1 MGKQWVHTGQT
12 RAVLSSPTKAS
23 PLMNS
28 VTETS
33 ASPAR
38 YVVPGWFTRRVF
50 NPLVGAL
57 ARRGISVR
65 GSSELSVLGRT
76 SGEWRSVPVNP
87 MDHEGARY
95 LVAPRGT
102 TQWVRNLRAAGHGR
116 LRVGRRTES
125 FDAHEVCDVD
135 KVVILRAYLKHW
147 KFEVGVFF
155 DGVGPDAPD
164 EQLLAIAPNHPVF
177 RIAVS

>member
-1 MGKQWVHTGQT
+1 MEAIVT
-12 RAVLSSPTKAS
+12 AS
-23 PLMNS
+23 QP
-28 VTETS
+28 
-33 ASPAR
+33 AAR
-38 YVVPGWFTRRVF
+38 YIVPGWFTRRVF
-50 NPLVGAL
+50 NPLVAVL

-87 MDHEGARY
+87 LDLEGARY

-102 TQWVRNLRAAGHGR
+102 TQWVRNLRAAGCGR
-116 LRVGRRTES
+116 LRVGRHTES
-125 FDAHEVCDVD
+125 FDAHEVSDAE
-135 KVVILRAYLKHW
+135 KVTILRAYLKHW

-164 EQLLAIAPNHPVF
+164 DQLLAIAPNHPVF
-177 RIAVS
+177 RITTS

>member
-1 MGKQWVHTGQT
+1 MNPIIETPV
-12 RAVLSSPTKAS
+12 SSD
-23 PLMNS
+23 
-28 VTETS
+28 
-33 ASPAR
+33 R

-50 NPLVGAL
+50 NPIVAVL

-65 GSSELSVLGRT
+65 RSSELSVLGRT

-87 MDHEGARY
+87 LDFEGSRY

-102 TQWVRNLRAAGHGR
+102 TQWVRNLRAAGRGQ

-125 FDAHEVCDVD
+125 FDAHEVSDGD
-135 KVVILRAYLKHW
+135 KVAILRAYLKHW
-147 KFEVGVFF
+147 KFEVSVFF

-164 EQLLAIAPNHPVF
+164 EQLLAIAQNHPVF
-177 RIAVS
+177 RVVAG

>member
-1 MGKQWVHTGQT
+1 MEALVN
-12 RAVLSSPTKAS
+12 AS
-23 PLMNS
+23 QP
-28 VTETS
+28 
-33 ASPAR
+33 AAR
-38 YVVPGWFTRRVF
+38 YVVPGWFTRRMF
-50 NPLVGAL
+50 NPLVAVL

-76 SGEWRSVPVNP
+76 SGEWRRVPVNP
-87 MDHEGARY
+87 LDFEGSRY

-102 TQWVRNLRAAGHGR
+102 TQWVRNLRAAGCGQ

-125 FDAHEVCDVD
+125 FDAHEVSDSD
-135 KVVILRAYLKHW
+135 KLAILRSYLKHW

-155 DGVGPDAPD
+155 DGVGPDAPE

-177 RIAVS
+177 RIATR

>member
-1 MGKQWVHTGQT
+1 ME
-12 RAVLSSPTKAS
+12 AVVNAS
-23 PLMNS
+23 Q
-28 VTETS
+28 
-33 ASPAR
+33 PAVR
-38 YVVPGWFTRRVF
+38 YVVPGWFTRRMF
-50 NPLVGAL
+50 NPLVAVL

-65 GSSELSVLGRT
+65 GSSELSVIGRT

-87 MDHEGARY
+87 MDFEGARY

-102 TQWVRNLRAAGHGR
+102 TQWVRNLRAAGRGQ

-125 FDAHEVCDVD
+125 FVAHEVSDVD
-135 KVVILRAYLKHW
+135 KVAILRAYLKHW

-164 EQLLAIAPNHPVF
+164 EQLLAIAPDHPVF

>member
-1 MGKQWVHTGQT
+1 MLMKRERCSPHQRK
-12 RAVLSSPTKAS
+12 RAT
-23 PLMNS
+23 MNP
-28 VTETS
+28 VTET
-33 ASPAR
+33 PATKPPATSDR

-50 NPLVGAL
+50 NPIVAVL

-87 MDHEGARY
+87 LDFEGSRY

-102 TQWVRNLRAAGHGR
+102 TQWVRNLRVAGSGQ
-116 LRVGRRTES
+116 LRVGRRTVA
-125 FDAHEVCDVD
+125 FDASEVSDVD
-135 KVVILRAYLKHW
+135 KVAILRAYLKHW

-177 RIAVS
+177 RIATS